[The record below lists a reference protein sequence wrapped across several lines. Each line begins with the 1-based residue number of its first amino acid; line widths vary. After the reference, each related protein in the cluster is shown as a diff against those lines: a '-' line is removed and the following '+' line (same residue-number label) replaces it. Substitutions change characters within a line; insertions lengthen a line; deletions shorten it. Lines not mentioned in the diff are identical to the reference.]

1 MWSHPRLFLV
11 TTPTPFHTAR
21 ARQLII
27 VSMKALIVL
36 YAPVLGWI
44 FIFIQLFDKLQEF
57 VAILF
62 HRDFGAKL
70 LDTLAV

>member
-1 MWSHPRLFLV
+1 
-11 TTPTPFHTAR
+11 
-21 ARQLII
+21 
-27 VSMKALIVL
+27 MKALIVL

-44 FIFIQLFDKLQEF
+44 FIFIFGRQNAIQLFDKLQEF